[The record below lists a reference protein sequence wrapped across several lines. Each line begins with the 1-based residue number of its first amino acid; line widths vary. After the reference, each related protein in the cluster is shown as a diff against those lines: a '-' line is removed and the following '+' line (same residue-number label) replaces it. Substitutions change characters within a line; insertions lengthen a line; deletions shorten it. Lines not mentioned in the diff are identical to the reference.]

1 MAAKLGSC
9 AQKTERKPRFFRY
22 LHDEA
27 TGRSHLGKPVGADDL
42 TAVLVVVMTVVV
54 VAVVVGRD
62 GSLWV
67 VVAMAIVTATCVLI
81 NTRVVVAL
89 CRTRL

>member
-1 MAAKLGSC
+1 MVA
-9 AQKTERKPRFFRY
+9 EDD

-27 TGRSHLGKPVGADDL
+27 AGRLYLGKPVGADDL